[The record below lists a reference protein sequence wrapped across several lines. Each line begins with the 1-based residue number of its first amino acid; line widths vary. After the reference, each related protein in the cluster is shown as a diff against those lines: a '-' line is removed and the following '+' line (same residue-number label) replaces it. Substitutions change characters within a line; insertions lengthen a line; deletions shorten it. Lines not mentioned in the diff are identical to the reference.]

1 MKPPQAP
8 KETEVRI
15 RGSSDPIWWGVAGLL
30 SLGSDRLPG
39 LLSMDGSEL
48 TRMLVL
54 GCALFLSGA
63 LVGAIRRNR
72 PWRWGVACFAAF
84 ALRDLAVL
92 LSTNGL
98 TQVGAPGAAA
108 FLIGHMGIYFLYALP
123 VMTGGFLGAM
133 IMSAGLE

>member
-1 MKPPQAP
+1 MKAP
-8 KETEVRI
+8 VQTEVRI
-15 RGSSDPIWWGVAGLL
+15 RGSSDPFWWGVAGLL

-39 LLSMDGSEL
+39 LLSLDGSEVS
-48 TRMLVL
+48 RMMVA
-54 GCALFLSGA
+54 GCALFLTGA

-84 ALRDLAVL
+84 ALRDLAVQ
-92 LSTNGL
+92 LSTNGV
-98 TQVGAPGAAA
+98 TWVGAPGNAA

-123 VMTGGFLGAM
+123 VMLGGVLGAL

>member
-1 MKPPQAP
+1 MKAP

-15 RGSSDPIWWGVAGLL
+15 RGSSDPFWWGVAGLL

-39 LLSMDGSEL
+39 LLNMNGSEVSHW
-48 TRMLVL
+48 LVL

-72 PWRWGVACFAAF
+72 PWRWGVACFVAF
-84 ALRDLAVL
+84 GLRDLAVR
-92 LSTNGL
+92 LSTTGVA
-98 TQVGAPGAAA
+98 QVDVPGTAA
-108 FLIGHMGIYFLYALP
+108 FLIGHMGIYFLYSLP
-123 VMTGGFLGAM
+123 VMMGGFLGAL

>member
-1 MKPPQAP
+1 MKAP
-8 KETEVRI
+8 TQTEVRI

-39 LLSMDGSEL
+39 LLSMDGSDVSHV
-48 TRMLVL
+48 MVL

-92 LSTNGL
+92 VSTQGL
-98 TQVGAPGAAA
+98 TQLDAPGTVA
-108 FLIGHMGIYFLYALP
+108 FLIGHMGLYFLYALP
-123 VMTGGFLGAM
+123 VMMGGFLGAA

>member
-1 MKPPQAP
+1 MKAP

-15 RGSSDPIWWGVAGLL
+15 RGSSDPFWWGVAGLL
-30 SLGSDRLPG
+30 SLGADRVPG
-39 LLSMDGSEL
+39 LLSLDGSDL
-48 TRMLVL
+48 SHMLVL
-54 GCALFLSGA
+54 GCALFLTGA

-84 ALRDLAVL
+84 GLRDLVVL
-92 LSTNGL
+92 LSTKGL
-98 TQVGAPGAAA
+98 TRVDAPGIAA

-123 VMTGGFLGAM
+123 VALGGFLGAL